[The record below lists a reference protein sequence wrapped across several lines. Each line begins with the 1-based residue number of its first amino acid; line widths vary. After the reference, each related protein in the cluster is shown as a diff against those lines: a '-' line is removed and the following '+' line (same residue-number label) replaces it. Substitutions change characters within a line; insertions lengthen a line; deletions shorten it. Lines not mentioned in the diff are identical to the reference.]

1 MNLSQIL
8 LILKARYK
16 IVLFTLI
23 VTVVVTT
30 LVSILLPK
38 SYTANTT
45 VIVNYKGVDPV
56 TGVALP
62 AQLMPGYMA
71 TQVEIISSKN
81 VALKVIQTL
90 GLAESSAVKSSFES
104 ATQGEGNIQD
114 WLSELLLKNLDV
126 SPSKTSSIIDIGFK
140 GSNPQ
145 FAAAISNAFAEAY
158 ISTNIQ
164 LKVEPSQKAAKYFT
178 AQVKELRDDL
188 EKAQERLSKYQ
199 QEKGIIS
206 VDERL
211 DVERAR
217 LNDLSSQLVLA
228 QGQSMEAQS
237 RQRNAAGSGAYDSP
251 DIASNPLIQG
261 LKTEVARAESRFAD
275 ISQKYERNHPMYQ
288 GSKAEIE
295 NLKAELNRQ
304 IQVVSSSVATNS
316 KILKQ
321 RENEIRGALE
331 SQRAK
336 VLELNRDRDALA
348 VLTREIENA
357 QRAYDVT
364 TQRFT
369 QSNIEGQSNQSD
381 VAILNPATAPSQPS
395 SPKVMLNIILSIF
408 VGLLLGVGFGVLA
421 EMLDRKVRSSED
433 IVDLLEVPLLAV
445 LPKDRSRKLLG
456 IKKVN
461 PLRIAN

>member
-16 IVLFTLI
+16 IVLLTLI

-38 SYTANTT
+38 NYTASTT

-71 TQVEIISSKN
+71 TQVDIISSKN
-81 VALKVIQTL
+81 VALKVIKTL
-90 GLAESSAVKSSFES
+90 GLAESEGVKQSFQS
-104 ATQGEGNIQD
+104 ATEGQGNIQD

-126 SPSKTSSIIDIGFK
+126 SPSKTSSIIDIAFK

-158 ISTNIQ
+158 INTNIQ

-178 AQVKELRDDL
+178 EQVKDLRDDL

-228 QGQSMEAQS
+228 QAQSMEAQS
-237 RQRNAAGSGAYDSP
+237 RQKNSTGSGAYDSP

-261 LKTEVARAESRFAD
+261 LKSEIARAESRFAD

-295 NLKAELNRQ
+295 NLKGELNRQ

-331 SQRAK
+331 AQRAK

>member
-16 IVLFTLI
+16 IVLLTLI

-38 SYTANTT
+38 NYTASTT

-71 TQVEIISSKN
+71 TQVDIISSKN
-81 VALKVIQTL
+81 VALKVIKTL
-90 GLAESSAVKSSFES
+90 GLAESEGVKQSFQS
-104 ATQGEGNIQD
+104 ATEGQGNIQD

-126 SPSKTSSIIDIGFK
+126 SPSKTSSIIDIAFK

-158 ISTNIQ
+158 INTNIQ

-178 AQVKELRDDL
+178 AQVKDLRDDL

-228 QGQSMEAQS
+228 QAQSMEAQS

-261 LKTEVARAESRFAD
+261 LKTEIARAESRFAD

-295 NLKAELNRQ
+295 NLKGELNRQ

-321 RENEIRGALE
+321 RENEIRAALE

-357 QRAYDVT
+357 QHAYDVT

-395 SPKVMLNIILSIF
+395 SPKIMLNIILSIF

-433 IVDLLEVPLLAV
+433 IVDLLEVPLLGV